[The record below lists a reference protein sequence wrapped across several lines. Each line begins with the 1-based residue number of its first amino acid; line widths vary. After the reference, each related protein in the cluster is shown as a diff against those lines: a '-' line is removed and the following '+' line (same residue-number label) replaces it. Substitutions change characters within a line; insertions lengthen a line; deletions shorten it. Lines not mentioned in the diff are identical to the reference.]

1 MLNSIKTAALV
12 EPLVAIDDEGGR
24 VQTLENLSGALPS
37 AREQVSTMR
46 PDNVREAALSRGRV
60 MNSAGIDINFAPVV
74 DVSAQPDDEVIG
86 DRSYSTNPSVVI
98 TYAGAFADGLR
109 AAGVIPTLKHF
120 PGHGRALGDSHQVL
134 AVAPPLSE
142 LEAVDLKPYSAL
154 LERDTV
160 VMTGHLDVPGLTEP
174 GVPASMSSATYDLLR
189 VDLGFDGLSVTD
201 DLSNMGAI
209 TSRFSTPEAAA
220 RALTSGADMV
230 LIGRFDQLAAVTE
243 ELVRWAEDGR
253 LPETRVTD
261 ALRRVLRLKGCR

>member
-1 MLNSIKTAALV
+1 
-12 EPLVAIDDEGGR
+12 
-24 VQTLENLSGALPS
+24 
-37 AREQVSTMR
+37 MR

-201 DLSNMGAI
+201 DLSNMGAYHV
-209 TSRFSTPEAAA
+209 TVQHSGGRCP
-220 RALTSGADMV
+220 RASTSGADMV